1 MIAHEVVKVAA
12 AAGGKFPSDGVRAV
26 RSFGEDFSIWPRVS
40 LPLVD
45 PPPLPQTWGQ
55 DALGAFALPAG
66 CGIAALPREIAA
78 WGCAGR
84 SEPFAPRV

>member
-1 MIAHEVVKVAA
+1 MIAHEVVKVA

-26 RSFGEDFSIWPRVS
+26 RSFGEDLSIWPRVP

-45 PPPLPQTWGQ
+45 PPPLPQSWGQ
-55 DALGAFALPAG
+55 DALGAPTLPAG
-66 CGIAALPREIAA
+66 CGTAALRREIVA

-84 SEPFAPRV
+84 SESFAPRV